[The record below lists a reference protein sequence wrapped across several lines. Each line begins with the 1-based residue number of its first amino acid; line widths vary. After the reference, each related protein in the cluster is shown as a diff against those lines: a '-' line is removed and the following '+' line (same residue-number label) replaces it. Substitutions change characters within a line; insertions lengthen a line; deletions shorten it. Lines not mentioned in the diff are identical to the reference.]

1 MIKILIADDTIHI
14 RSILVT
20 FLNKYDCLVD
30 VADDGQQAIEKF
42 AKEKHDIV
50 LLDLNMPKVY
60 GLNALEEILKIE
72 EKANVCIV
80 SAQSNPQIIESAL
93 DLGAKG
99 YIVKPFKKEQI
110 INKIEELCQTLLAL
124 KSDSNTDALEEQKAK
139 IDHELS
145 KETPS
150 L

>member
-20 FLNKYDCLVD
+20 FLNRYDCLVD
-30 VADDGQQAIEKF
+30 VADDGQEAIEKF
-42 AKEKHDIV
+42 EQDKHDAV

-60 GLNALEEILKIE
+60 GLNVLEEILKIDE
-72 EKANVCIV
+72 NANICIV

-110 INKIEELCQTLLAL
+110 IAKVEELTHTMLAL
-124 KSDSNTDALEEQKAK
+124 KSDSNKNAVEDQQSR
-139 IDHELS
+139 IDKELS
-145 KETPS
+145 KE
-150 L
+150 